1 MQKLIHAFKHNTLNT
16 ARWLMILE
24 AIALLFSPPLT
35 LLFEFTLYVTFFRSQ
50 ALRTR
55 LFAACKQPIVI
66 AGLLFYLAVLIASA
80 YSIDSWKISMGA
92 FWAWR
97 KILLLPIAVA
107 LFDDD
112 FWKKK
117 LAITFV
123 TIVSVCAVLSFLGY
137 FTDLAIYKY
146 PVGIILRNHATQGI
160 MFAVAAFTSSIL
172 LLSQE
177 KSLSKNQRWLML
189 LSILLLVGNVIYVT
203 PGRSGYLAFIVLAI
217 TLVFSYAYTNKK
229 LLFPLIALALI
240 PVLLFSSPTVRQR
253 VTQGVGEAQ
262 QVDTNNQDTSMGI
275 RMVLWKNTLELIKEH
290 PILGYGTG
298 SFKSAY
304 TPKVLNGPKWQL
316 DITHDPHNQF
326 LKIWVEQGG
335 WGLLVFLSIIF
346 SAFWQKPS
354 PTYRVLGIGI
364 MLVWCG
370 NSLFSSHF
378 STFSEGRFVFLWC
391 GVMLANSSNRKS

>member
-1 MQKLIHAFKHNTLNT
+1 MQKLIYAFKHNTLNT
-16 ARWLMILE
+16 ARWLLILE

-50 ALRTR
+50 TLRLR

-66 AGLLFYLAVLIASA
+66 AVCLFYLATLIATT
-80 YSIDSWKISMGA
+80 YSVDSWKISMGA

-97 KILLLPIAVA
+97 KLLLLPMAVA
-107 LFDDD
+107 LFDEDL
-112 FWKKK
+112 WKKK

-123 TIVSVCAVLSFLGY
+123 AVVSICAIFSFLGY
-137 FTDLAIYKY
+137 FTHLGIYKY
-146 PVGIILRNHATQGI
+146 PAGIILRNHATQGI
-160 MFAVAAFTSSIL
+160 MFAVAAFTLGML
-172 LLSQE
+172 LLNRE
-177 KSLSKNQRWLML
+177 ISLSKNQRWLMS
-189 LSILLLVGNVIYVT
+189 LSILLLICNVVYVT
-203 PGRSGYLAFIVLAI
+203 PGRSGYLAFVILAL
-217 TLVFSYAYTNKK
+217 TTVFGYVYISKK
-229 LLFPLIALALI
+229 LLFPIMALILI

-253 VTQGVGEAQ
+253 ISQGVGEAQ
-262 QVDTNNQDTSMGI
+262 QVETNNQDTSMGI
-275 RMVLWKNTLELIKEH
+275 RMVLWKNTLELIRER

-298 SFKSAY
+298 GFKSAY

-335 WGLLVFLSIIF
+335 WGLLIFLGIIL

-354 PTYRVLGIGI
+354 WTYRVLGIGI

-391 GVMLANSSNRKS
+391 GVMLANPSMRKS